1 MYHGYNTYLDEFGSQ
16 ARQIPTVVL
25 KRGSK
30 GPLVKKLQEW
40 LKTLG
45 YSLTVDSDFGPGTK
59 KQVKLFQKKS
69 GLTVDGVV
77 GSKTWTT
84 LHTALTDKA
93 ITEPTWSA
101 AERAEFEKL
110 TAGSSAPKP
119 SEIQRRLIADAGGL
133 HDAMLNLAA
142 KSGVTAPL
150 RGPDP
155 TSKGPPQ
162 VRPPDHGLKAVFDKA
177 DAVDWTVMGVS
188 GLASGWLVGTL
199 ARGIDVPWWMGALAG
214 LGVGGGAGLAA
225 SVKLRDKDKLAGD
238 LEIDDYWLE
247 Y

>member
-1 MYHGYNTYLDEFGSQ
+1 MYQGYDNYLDEFGSQ
-16 ARQIPTVVL
+16 GQLIPIVVL
-25 KRGSK
+25 KRGAK
-30 GPLVKKLQEW
+30 GPYVKKLQES

-45 YSLTVDSDFGPGTK
+45 YSLAVDSDFGPGTK
-59 KQVKLFQKKS
+59 KQVKLFQGKM

-77 GSKTWTT
+77 GPKTWQ
-84 LHTALTDKA
+84 ALS
-93 ITEPTWSA
+93 SA
-101 AERAEFEKL
+101 AAPPI
-110 TAGSSAPKP
+110 GSSATPPIGSSAK
-119 SEIQRRLIADAGGL
+119 AGAL
-133 HDAMLNLAA
+133 HDAMVNLAA
-142 KSGVTAPL
+142 KSSGHAAP
-150 RGPDP
+150 PNQAAPWVAP
-155 TSKGPPQ
+155 TSKVPPL
-162 VRPPDHGLKAVFDKA
+162 RPTDHGLKAVFDKA

-188 GLASGWLVGTL
+188 GLASGWLVGAL